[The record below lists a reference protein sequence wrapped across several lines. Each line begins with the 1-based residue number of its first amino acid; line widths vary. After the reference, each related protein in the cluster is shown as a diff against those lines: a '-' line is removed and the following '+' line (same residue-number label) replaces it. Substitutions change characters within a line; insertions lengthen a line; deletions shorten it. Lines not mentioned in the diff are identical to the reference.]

1 MQLLRELLHGFLEFL
16 QRLGELTRFLGRLLW
31 LTPRGLLRPRLVV
44 EQVYNTGAL
53 SLVIIMTCGLFVGM
67 VLGLQGYELLERFGS
82 EESLGMGAAL
92 ALFKEL
98 GPVVTALLFAGR
110 AGTALASELG
120 LMRATDQLAAM
131 EIMAVDPMQRVVL
144 PRFLGG
150 VIAMPLLTAIFI
162 AIGIYGVQLVGVQ
175 LLGVDQGQFWSQ
187 MKDAVELEDVREGLV
202 KGAVFGAACSLIA
215 VFEGYNS
222 KPTAEGVG
230 RATTR
235 TVVISS
241 VVTLVLDYVLTA
253 LFFCGRPFMPPSRSI
268 DISTGL
274 FVLLGFAALAFLVT
288 QITSREFSLGGQ
300 SYRLVAK
307 YENVGGLKVGAPIS
321 MAGVTIGRV
330 EEIGYDMNLLKAV
343 VRLRIDSRYDEIPDD
358 SDAGIFTAGLLGG
371 QYVGISPGGSDVF
384 LKDGDE
390 VLFVQDAIVL
400 ENLISKYL
408 FSQAS
413 RESDSSAA
421 AGEE

>member
-253 LFFCGRPFMPPSRSI
+253 LFF
-268 DISTGL
+268 
-274 FVLLGFAALAFLVT
+274 
-288 QITSREFSLGGQ
+288 
-300 SYRLVAK
+300 
-307 YENVGGLKVGAPIS
+307 
-321 MAGVTIGRV
+321 
-330 EEIGYDMNLLKAV
+330 
-343 VRLRIDSRYDEIPDD
+343 
-358 SDAGIFTAGLLGG
+358 
-371 QYVGISPGGSDVF
+371 
-384 LKDGDE
+384 
-390 VLFVQDAIVL
+390 
-400 ENLISKYL
+400 
-408 FSQAS
+408 
-413 RESDSSAA
+413 
-421 AGEE
+421 